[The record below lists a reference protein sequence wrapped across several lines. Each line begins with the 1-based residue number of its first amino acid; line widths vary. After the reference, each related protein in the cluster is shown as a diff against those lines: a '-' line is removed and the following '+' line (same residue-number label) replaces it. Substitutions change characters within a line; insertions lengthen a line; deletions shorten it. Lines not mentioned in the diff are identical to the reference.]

1 MRTTDAADLH
11 TLSNAF
17 ELLGHERR
25 LRAILCLRE
34 SEGRMPIRDLATE
47 IAAAEQGSCPDEVSD
62 ETVTRVYISLLHTH
76 LPRLYELNVVE
87 YHRATEYVVFTNG
100 SPAVETIMD
109 TVADAYLSPAVE
121 TSV

>member
-1 MRTTDAADLH
+1 MRTKDAADLH

-47 IAAAEQGSCPDEVSD
+47 IAAIERGSCPDEVSD
-62 ETVTRVYISLLHTH
+62 EAVTRVYISLLHTH
-76 LPRLYELNVVE
+76 LPRLYEMNVVE
-87 YHRATEYVVFTNG
+87 YHRATEYVVFTNN
-100 SPAVETIMD
+100 SPAVETLID
-109 TVADAYLSPAVE
+109 TVTDESLSPVVE
-121 TSV
+121 TPV